1 MSICLNY
8 VACLNIKKLIL
19 DLFCQK
25 SKKSVNVEKN
35 EKNNKT
41 TETDENTEEQN
52 KLNVEMNVYTNKNVR
67 KITENEKKQMTEFI
81 SSIDN
86 LYKTVVHEPTIY

>member
-1 MSICLNY
+1 
-8 VACLNIKKLIL
+8 
-19 DLFCQK
+19 
-25 SKKSVNVEKN
+25 VNVEKN

>member
-25 SKKSVNVEKN
+25 SKKSVNVEKD
-35 EKNNKT
+35 KNNKT
-41 TETDENTEEQN
+41 IETDENTEEQIQMKN
-52 KLNVEMNVYTNKNVR
+52 MNAIKSHINEPTNKPNM
-67 KITENEKKQMTEFI
+67 KDFI

-86 LYKTVVHEPTIY
+86 LYKTVVHEPRID

>member
-1 MSICLNY
+1 
-8 VACLNIKKLIL
+8 
-19 DLFCQK
+19 
-25 SKKSVNVEKN
+25 VNVEKN

-52 KLNVEMNVYTNKNVR
+52 KLNVEMRNMNKPTNKQNM
-67 KITENEKKQMTEFI
+67 KDFI

-86 LYKTVVHEPTIY
+86 LYKTVVHEPRID